1 MHYSRRRF
9 LTLTS
14 AAALALPGICNA
26 HRWQGVALGAKAQII
41 LDHPDA
47 ERLTGQALSE
57 IQRLEGVFSL
67 YRADSSL
74 RRLNADGVLRAPSFE
89 LLECLAIAGRAH
101 SATEGHFDPTV
112 QPLWQVMAEAWVK
125 GHAPSEVDIAQARSL
140 IGFERVRFDSEII
153 ELEPGQAL
161 TLNGIAQGYI
171 ADRVADLMRRQGVT
185 DMLIDTGEIS
195 ALGAWPIAVA
205 GNKDRL
211 SLTDRALATSAHGGT
226 TFDPAGNVGHILDPK
241 DGALRRPTIISI
253 SISAGNA
260 AFADALSTGLS
271 LSRSREDVAS
281 MLRNLKDARLESIT
295 IRSDS

>member
-1 MHYSRRRF
+1 MRYSRRRF
-9 LTLTS
+9 LTLAS
-14 AAALALPGICNA
+14 AAALALPRTGNA
-26 HRWQGVALGAKAQII
+26 YRWQGVALGAKAQII

-57 IQRLEGVFSL
+57 IQRLESVFSL

-74 RRLNADGVLRAPSFE
+74 RRLNADGVLRAPPFE
-89 LLECLAIAGRAH
+89 LLECLGIARRAH
-101 SATEGHFDPTV
+101 SATDGHFDPTI
-112 QPLWQVMAEAWVK
+112 QPLWQAMAEAWAK
-125 GHAPSEVDIAQARSL
+125 GHAPSEADVARARSS

-153 ELEPGQAL
+153 ELDPGQAL

-205 GNKDRL
+205 GNRDRL
-211 SLTDRALATSAHGGT
+211 SLSNRALATSAHGGT
-226 TFDPAGNVGHILDPK
+226 TFDPAGKVGHILDPTH
-241 DGALRRPTIISI
+241 GTLRRPAISSL
-253 SISAGNA
+253 SISAGKA

-271 LSRSREDVAS
+271 LSKSREEVVS
-281 MLRNLKDARLESIT
+281 TLRNLKDARLESIT
-295 IRSDS
+295 IRSDA